1 MSKILVNCN
10 LQTSEWLI
18 QQEDLKSHYTDV
30 VFHFSDAQP
39 LVVFN
44 NLSFGVT
51 LKKDSEQLFTQTFG
65 TTKRFVACENTL
77 FDNFLENCR
86 LYLEPNTNYTLEL
99 WCENDG
105 VRRTYDYNFITPIEE
120 QINIE

>member
-51 LKKDSEQLFTQTFG
+51 FKKDSEQLFTETFG
-65 TTKRFVACENTL
+65 ITKKYVATENVL
-77 FDNFLENCR
+77 FDNYMEYSR
-86 LYLEPNTNYTLEL
+86 LYLEPNTTYTLEL
-99 WCENDG
+99 WCDNEG
-105 VRRTYDYNFITPIEE
+105 IRRSYNYVFTTPDMV
-120 QINIE
+120 

>member
-10 LQTSEWLI
+10 LQSGEWTVREENI
-18 QQEDLKSHYTDV
+18 QFHYTDV
-30 VFHFSDAQP
+30 TFYFSDGGP
-39 LVVFN
+39 VVTFN
-44 NLSFGVT
+44 NITFGLK
-51 LKKDSEQLFTQTFG
+51 LKKNGEELFTETFG

>member
-30 VFHFSDAQP
+30 VFYFSDAQP

-51 LKKDSEQLFTQTFG
+51 FKKDSEQLFTETFG
-65 TTKRFVACENTL
+65 ITKKYVATENVL
-77 FDNFLENCR
+77 FDNYMEYSR
-86 LYLEPNTNYTLEL
+86 LYLEPNTTYTLEL
-99 WCENDG
+99 WCDNEG
-105 VRRTYDYNFITPIEE
+105 IRRSYNYVFTTPDMV
-120 QINIE
+120 